1 MKKLNKKGFTLVELL
16 AVIVILSVLML
27 IALPSVIN
35 IMNNARDD
43 AFRDEALSFISAAET
58 QYASDGGEGCKI
70 YKYDG
75 DNVNDSSKTDLT
87 TMKAKKG
94 YKASIMVTEDTAKIR
109 ITDGKKG
116 LIDFDKSQAETANP
130 SDAKTIT
137 AFAENDC
144 PSNP

>member
-35 IMNNARDD
+35 IMNKARDD
-43 AFRDEALSFISAAET
+43 AFKDEALSFISAAET

-94 YKASIMVTEDTAKIR
+94 YKASIKVTDDSAEINLVDTTAKKGVKNFKKDNQ
-109 ITDGKKG
+109 TDV
-116 LIDFDKSQAETANP
+116 DKNVTSVTALTC
-130 SDAKTIT
+130 S
-137 AFAENDC
+137 
-144 PSNP
+144 